1 VRYIGCVT
9 LPIPETLSIIVPLYK
24 SEANLPL
31 LFSELERIAGL
42 APIPVEV
49 VFVDDGSPDRS
60 GAIVERRLVEWT
72 IRAQLI
78 RLSRNF
84 GSFAAITAGLA
95 HASGEYCVMLA
106 ADLQEPPE
114 LALEFLERMR
124 NGDAEVVFG
133 QRTGR
138 EDPALSKLASR
149 AFWGLYRRLVNPD
162 IPSGGVD
169 VFGCTRKVQDQICSM
184 KEVETSLPALLFWV
198 GYRRAF
204 VPYQRRQREHGES
217 AWTFGKKMR
226 YLVNSVFSFTDLPI
240 RALLGVGVLG
250 MALALIGGVT
260 VLIAKAS
267 GSIVVPG
274 YSATVLT
281 IFFFGGLTSAGLGIV
296 GQYLWLCLQN
306 TRGRP
311 LFIVSSKTVSASTTT
326 NAEVPPPDPQSPRP
340 PSATSNPGG

>member
-1 VRYIGCVT
+1 LGAACLHASSAVN
-9 LPIPETLSIIVPLYK
+9 PENLSIIIPLYK

-31 LFSELERIAGL
+31 LFSELERIASL
-42 APIPVEV
+42 APVAVEI
-49 VFVDDGSPDRS
+49 VFVDDGSPDRCA
-60 GAIVERRLVEWT
+60 AIVEAKLAEWAM
-72 IRAQLI
+72 RAQLI

-95 HASGEYCVMLA
+95 HATGDYCAMLA

-124 NGDAEVVFG
+124 RGEADVVFG

-138 EDPALSKLASR
+138 EDPALSRMASR

-162 IPSGGVD
+162 IPVGGVD
-169 VFGCTRKVQDQICSM
+169 VFGCSRKVRDQICSM

-204 VPYQRRQREHGES
+204 VPYQRRRREQGTS
-217 AWTFGKKMR
+217 AWTFGKKLR

-240 RALLGVGVLG
+240 RILLGVGVAG
-250 MALALIGGVT
+250 IALALLGGVT
-260 VLIAKAS
+260 VLIGKLS

-311 LFIVSSKTVSASTTT
+311 LYIVSSTAISGS
-326 NAEVPPPDPQSPRP
+326 EPPQNPAPPRP
-340 PSATSNPGG
+340 PSTTPNPDE

>member
-1 VRYIGCVT
+1 VS
-9 LPIPETLSIIVPLYK
+9 TLSIIVPLYK

-31 LFSELERIAGL
+31 LFSELERVAGL
-42 APIPVEV
+42 APVALEV
-49 VFVDDGSPDRS
+49 VLVDDGSPDQC
-60 GAIVERRLVEWT
+60 GAIVERKLAEWAVP
-72 IRAQLI
+72 AQLI

-95 HASGEYCVMLA
+95 HAEGDYCAVLA

-114 LALEFLERMR
+114 LVLEFLDRMR
-124 NGDAEVVFG
+124 QGEADVVFG

-138 EDPALSKLASR
+138 EDPALSRLASR
-149 AFWGLYRRLVNPD
+149 AFWTLYRRLVNPD
-162 IPSGGVD
+162 IPPGGVD
-169 VFGCTRKVQDQICSM
+169 VFGCSRKVRDQICSM

-204 VPYQRRQREHGES
+204 VPYQRRRREQGSS
-217 AWTFGKKMR
+217 AWTLGKKMR

-250 MALALIGGVT
+250 MALALLGALT

-267 GSIVVPG
+267 GRIGVPG
-274 YSATVLT
+274 YSATVLA

-311 LFIVSSKTVSASTTT
+311 LFIVDSKTVSAS
-326 NAEVPPPDPQSPRP
+326 AAQQSPAPQRP
-340 PSATSNPGG
+340 RSATPNSGA

>member
-1 VRYIGCVT
+1 MT
-9 LPIPETLSIIVPLYK
+9 PETLSIIVPLYK

-42 APIPVEV
+42 APVAVEA
-49 VFVDDGSPDRS
+49 VFVDDGSPDEC
-60 GAIVERRLVEWT
+60 GAMVERKLAGWAAP
-72 IRAQLI
+72 AQLI

-95 HASGEYCVMLA
+95 HATGDYCAVLA

-114 LALEFLERMR
+114 LALEFLDRMR
-124 NGDAEVVFG
+124 RGEAEVVFG

-138 EDPALSKLASR
+138 DDPALSRLASR
-149 AFWGLYRRLVNPD
+149 AFWAVYRRLVNPD
-162 IPSGGVD
+162 IPPGGVD
-169 VFGCTRKVQDQICSM
+169 VFGCSRKVRDQICSM
-184 KEVETSLPALLFWV
+184 QEVETSLPALLFWV

-204 VPYQRRQREHGES
+204 VPYQRRRREHGSS
-217 AWTFGKKMR
+217 AWTLRKKIR

-250 MALALIGGVT
+250 MALAALGAVT
-260 VLIAKAS
+260 VLIGKAS

-274 YSATVLT
+274 YTATVLT

-311 LFIVSSKTVSASTTT
+311 LFIVSSKTVSPATIAPS
-326 NAEVPPPDPQSPRP
+326 DPQPPRP
-340 PSATSNPGG
+340 PSTTPNPGG

>member
-1 VRYIGCVT
+1 MSA
-9 LPIPETLSIIVPLYK
+9 ETLSIIVPLYK

-42 APIPVEV
+42 APVAVEV
-49 VFVDDGSPDRS
+49 VLVDDGSPDRC
-60 GAIVERRLVEWT
+60 GPIVEKKLAEWKM
-72 IRAQLI
+72 RAQLI

-95 HASGEYCVMLA
+95 GAQGDYCAVLA

-124 NGDAEVVFG
+124 RDGAEVVFG

-138 EDPALSKLASR
+138 DDPALSRLASR
-149 AFWGLYRRLVNPD
+149 AFWGLYRRMVNPD

-169 VFGCTRKVQDQICSM
+169 VFGCTRKVRDQICSM

-198 GYRRAF
+198 GFRRAF
-204 VPYQRRQREHGES
+204 VPYQRRRREQGES

-226 YLVNSVFSFTDLPI
+226 YLMNSVFSFTDLPI

-250 MALALIGGVT
+250 MALAVLGAVT
-260 VLIAKAS
+260 VVIDKIS
-267 GSIVVPG
+267 GGIGVPG

-281 IFFFGGLTSAGLGIV
+281 ILFFGGLTSAGLGIV

-306 TRGRP
+306 TRQRP
-311 LFIVSSKTVSASTTT
+311 LFIVSSRSASETT
-326 NAEVPPPDPQSPRP
+326 APSDPRLPLPQSTRP
-340 PSATSNPGG
+340 NPGE

>member
-1 VRYIGCVT
+1 MSA
-9 LPIPETLSIIVPLYK
+9 ETLSIIVPLYK

-31 LFSELERIAGL
+31 LFSELERVAAL
-42 APIPVEV
+42 APVAVEV
-49 VFVDDGSPDRS
+49 VLVDDGSPDQC
-60 GAIVERRLVEWT
+60 GAIAEKKLAGWKM
-72 IRAQLI
+72 RAQLI

-84 GSFAAITAGLA
+84 GSFAAISAGLA
-95 HASGEYCVMLA
+95 HAEGDYCAVLA

-124 NGDAEVVFG
+124 LHGAEVVFG

-138 EDPALSKLASR
+138 EDPALSRLASR
-149 AFWGLYRRLVNPD
+149 AFWGLYRRLVNPE

-169 VFGCTRKVQDQICSM
+169 VFGCSRKVRDQICSM

-198 GYRRAF
+198 GYRRDF
-204 VPYQRRQREHGES
+204 VPYQRRRRDHGAS
-217 AWTFGKKMR
+217 AWTLGKKAR

-240 RALLGVGVLG
+240 RVLLAVGVLG
-250 MALALIGGVT
+250 MALASLGAVT
-260 VLIAKAS
+260 VLIDKAI
-267 GSIVVPG
+267 GGIDVPG

-306 TRGRP
+306 TRQRP
-311 LFIVSSKTVSASTTT
+311 LFIVSSRTA
-326 NAEVPPPDPQSPRP
+326 NATESQPDPRPPRP
-340 PSATSNPGG
+340 PSTTPNPGE

>member
-1 VRYIGCVT
+1 MSA
-9 LPIPETLSIIVPLYK
+9 ETLSIIVPLYK
-24 SEANLPL
+24 SEVNLPL

-42 APIPVEV
+42 APVAVEV
-49 VFVDDGSPDRS
+49 VLVDDGSPDRC
-60 GAIVERRLVEWT
+60 GPIVEKKLAEWKM
-72 IRAQLI
+72 RAQLI

-95 HASGEYCVMLA
+95 GAQGDYCAVLA

-124 NGDAEVVFG
+124 RDGAEVVFG

-138 EDPALSKLASR
+138 DDPALSRLASR
-149 AFWGLYRRLVNPD
+149 AFWGLYRRMVNPD

-169 VFGCTRKVQDQICSM
+169 VFGCTRKVRDQICSM

-198 GYRRAF
+198 GFRRAF
-204 VPYQRRQREHGES
+204 VPYQRRRREQGES

-226 YLVNSVFSFTDLPI
+226 YLMNSVFSFTDLPI

-250 MALALIGGVT
+250 MALAVLGAVT
-260 VLIAKAS
+260 VVIDKIS
-267 GSIVVPG
+267 GGIGVPG

-281 IFFFGGLTSAGLGIV
+281 ILFFGGLTSAGLGIV

-306 TRGRP
+306 TRQRP
-311 LFIVSSKTVSASTTT
+311 LFIVSSRSASETT
-326 NAEVPPPDPQSPRP
+326 APSDPRLPLPQSTRP
-340 PSATSNPGG
+340 NPGE